1 MLAVEV
7 TSDAM
12 LGLLDPGAT
21 ADLLLSGSRAAA
33 LGLGNIRESAD
44 PARPVRIVRAAWLGQ
59 AEALAL
65 ADPARDL
72 DRAPMGPLSPTAP
85 PDEADAALTLARRA
99 GLLPALWLL
108 EVGNLLLSAQRRK
121 RITADKRREL
131 AAAASALRIRVDRE
145 PVAITALD
153 ELAARYSLSAYDA
166 AYLELALH
174 RGLPLATLDAALL
187 AAMTKASV
195 PAAASAA

>member
-1 MLAVEV
+1 MAARAGAFVV
-7 TSDAM
+7 DASVSAAWF
-12 LGLLDPGAT
+12 LPNEAT
-21 ADLLLSGSRAAA
+21 ATTEAA
-33 LGLGNIRESAD
+33 L
-44 PARPVRIVRAAWLGQ
+44 Q
-59 AEALAL
+59 A
-65 ADPARDL
+65 
-72 DRAPMGPLSPTAP
+72 TATH
-85 PDEADAALTLARRA
+85 DVWV
-99 GLLPALWLL
+99 PALWLL

-131 AAAASALRIRVDRE
+131 AAAASALRLRVDRE

-166 AYLELALH
+166 AYLELALR

-187 AAMTKASV
+187 AAMTKAGV